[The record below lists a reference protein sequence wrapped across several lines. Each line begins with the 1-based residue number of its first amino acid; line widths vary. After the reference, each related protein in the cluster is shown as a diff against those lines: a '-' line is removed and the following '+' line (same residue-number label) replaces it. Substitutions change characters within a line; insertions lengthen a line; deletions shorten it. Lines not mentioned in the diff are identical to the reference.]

1 MTPKDYLNPE
11 SIRLQ
16 CSQAVSRMEEDNKA
30 LEIINQSIQDFARD
44 EEIKSESFY
53 ALKQQLKM

>member
-1 MTPKDYLNPE
+1 MEAFLLPALGLSFDAFLDTLLIISSLNPE

-30 LEIINQSIQDFARD
+30 LEIINQSIQEF
-44 EEIKSESFY
+44 
-53 ALKQQLKM
+53 